1 MKKIILLLLIF
12 KIYSYIKYKTYE
24 INDFVQKINN
34 KIKYNESDY
43 NMIITSIMNALEKY
57 YVYLD
62 ITPHVDTNF
71 GKVDLIQELK
81 KMQLKKYT
89 SYLDFL

>member
-1 MKKIILLLLIF
+1 MKKIILLILIF
-12 KIYSYIKYKTYE
+12 KIYSYINYHSHG
-24 INDFVQKINN
+24 IRFFVQKINN

-43 NMIITSIMNALEKY
+43 KKIIKSIMNALEKY

-62 ITPHVDTNF
+62 ITPHVDNNF